1 MILKLNF
8 LFIYVILLC
17 ITESTIYIL
26 FLLQKK
32 KDNFAIES
40 SRLREH
46 GHVVL
51 VINPDLLQGC
61 EMQKLNG
68 NTTGESET
76 ERSQTPFEKFKKDE
90 KGIQIQN

>member
-46 GHVVL
+46 RHFVL
-51 VINPDLLQGC
+51 AINPDLLQGC

-68 NTTGESET
+68 NTTGKNET
-76 ERSQTPFEKFKKDE
+76 ERSQTPFEKRKKDA